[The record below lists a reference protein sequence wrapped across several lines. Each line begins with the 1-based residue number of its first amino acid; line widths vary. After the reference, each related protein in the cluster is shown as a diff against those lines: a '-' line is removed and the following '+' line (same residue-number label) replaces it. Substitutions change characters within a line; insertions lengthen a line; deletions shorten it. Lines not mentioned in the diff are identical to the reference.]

1 MKIIGKV
8 LVIPGIAAIRTAGI
22 LIELFGK
29 ISSLLAGPFL
39 VFVIGCAIYSTC
51 TSHWRDLAILA
62 AVAGAC
68 TLFYLL
74 LGLIL
79 GLIDI
84 ASDRMKQFLHS

>member
-1 MKIIGKV
+1 MKIFWKI
-8 LVIPGIAAIRTAGI
+8 LAIPCIAAIRTVGI

-39 VFVIGCAIYSTC
+39 VFVIGCCIYSIC

-84 ASDRMKQFLHS
+84 VSDRMIQFLRS